1 MSENNRVI
9 WSEGMFLRPQHFQQH
24 DRHIESLVRGRCGL
38 GHAYDWGIATL
49 KVDLRLL
56 AMGKFALAQCSGIF
70 PDGTPFNLPDDDGL
84 PVPIDIPVDV
94 QNSTIYL
101 SLPARLQG
109 SIEVDSNEKPNNLAR
124 YHAAETD
131 VKDHNTNS
139 NETSAVMIGQLNT
152 SLMLDKQ
159 ERSGHICIGVARII
173 ESRTDKQVIL
183 DEEFI
188 PPLLDSHANP
198 RMTGYMKEICGLL
211 HTRGEALAGRASEAG
226 RGGVA
231 EISDFLLLQVVNRL
245 EPLFEHLQSS
255 AGMHPEIFY
264 RIALQVAGELSTFSK
279 PKKRPVSFPVYKH
292 EDLQATF
299 SYVVEEIRDCLSRVL
314 EQNAIPIPLTPP
326 KYGTRAA
333 KVPDYNLFK
342 DAFFVLAVKAQI
354 PIEQIR
360 SQFPSQVKIG
370 PVEQIQQL
378 VRSALPGITVHA
390 LPVAP
395 RQIPYHAGFS
405 YFELNKQG
413 DLWQQMHTSGG
424 FAIHIAGEFPGL
436 ELEFW
441 AIRNG

>member
-1 MSENNRVI
+1 
-9 WSEGMFLRPQHFQQH
+9 
-24 DRHIESLVRGRCGL
+24 
-38 GHAYDWGIATL
+38 
-49 KVDLRLL
+49 
-56 AMGKFALAQCSGIF
+56 
-70 PDGTPFNLPDDDGL
+70 
-84 PVPIDIPVDV
+84 
-94 QNSTIYL
+94 
-101 SLPARLQG
+101 
-109 SIEVDSNEKPNNLAR
+109 
-124 YHAAETD
+124 
-131 VKDHNTNS
+131 
-139 NETSAVMIGQLNT
+139 MIGQLNT

-255 AGMHPEIFY
+255 AGMHPENFY